1 MPEPTS
7 VMELVHALCAEQRRR
22 WQAGD
27 RVPADHFLEQHRTIR
42 EAPERAVEL
51 IYNEVLLREG
61 AGESPLLDEYLRRYP
76 HFGEQLRRLFEVHR
90 ALDAPSLART
100 DPSGLATDRGV
111 YEPPRAVADE
121 LPVIAGYEV
130 LGLLGRGGMGVVYK
144 ARDRK
149 LNRVVALK
157 MLRGGGTTAE
167 ELARFRHEAEAQ
179 ARLQHPNVVLVFEVG
194 VAGGRPYFALEYVA
208 GGSLA
213 ERLKGTPQ
221 PPRQAAELLRTLA
234 QAAEHAHQRGL
245 VHRDLKPGN
254 VLLAGAPGPA
264 VREGA
269 GALPD
274 GRALDLVPKISDF
287 GLAKHIQEGSGRTKT
302 GEILGTP
309 SYMAPEQAAGRVR
322 DIGPT
327 TDVWALGAI
336 LYEMLTGRPPFLG
349 ETPVDTLLQV
359 KSQDPVPVRRMQPKV
374 PRDLETIA
382 LKCLD
387 KDKAGRYADAKALA
401 DDLGRFLDGR
411 PVLARP
417 ASPWQR
423 GLKWGRRQPAL
434 AGLVAVILLA
444 VASLAGGG
452 IWHYREMSAA
462 LQTADEK
469 RREAQTNLRTAEV
482 QRDEAQK
489 NLRQAR
495 QAVDDMLMVGRDWF
509 DRMKGYP
516 DAPVVKRILTQI
528 LAINETFVTN
538 HANDPSVDRKVLGRA
553 YGELGKI
560 NLLLRRYPDAEKAL
574 LQSAEIHRRLAAAHP
589 DDEYYVRYQSFMY
602 TDLEEVYVSLGRA
615 DLAEEV
621 GRKLEALESDYARFR
636 PKGDVPKQ
644 APPPYDQVIRE
655 KQALLGKEPHNEAA
669 WRALRDAFVRRALA
683 LEQTGQSAQAVNAWD
698 RALEIDAGEERDS
711 HLLARAISLANTG
724 DHAAAGAVA
733 QSLAG
738 RLGARGV
745 VLYDA
750 ACVYSV
756 AGAALGKDPSL
767 SERERQELADRY
779 ATQAVGLLLRAADAG
794 FFKKFANRKLLKT
807 DKDLDPLRRRADF
820 RKLLPDLAPAP
831 P

>member
-1 MPEPTS
+1 MSETTAIT
-7 VMELVHALCAEQRRR
+7 ELVQALCLEQRKR
-22 WQAGD
+22 WQEGD

-51 IYNEVLLREG
+51 IYNEVLLREQ
-61 AGESPLLDEYLRRYP
+61 AGEVPLLEEYLRRYP

-90 ALDAPSLART
+90 ALDAPSLQRTELTGLPTDHGYAAPYARG
-100 DPSGLATDRGV
+100 D
-111 YEPPRAVADE
+111 EPHA
-121 LPVIAGYEV
+121 IAGYEV

-157 MLRGGGTTAE
+157 MLRGGDTTAE
-167 ELARFRHEAEAQ
+167 ELARFRREAEAQ
-179 ARLQHPNVVLVFEVG
+179 ARLQHPNVVQVFEVG
-194 VAGGRPYFALEYVA
+194 AAGGRPYFALEYVA

-213 ERLKGTPQ
+213 ERLRGTPQ

-234 QAAEHAHQRGL
+234 LAVEHAHQRGL

-254 VLLAGAPGPA
+254 VLLAPLQNPEHSAICNLHSAIP
-264 VREGA
+264 R
-269 GALPD
+269 
-274 GRALDLVPKISDF
+274 ISDF
-287 GLAKHIQEGSGRTKT
+287 GLAKHIQEGSGQTRT

-359 KSQDPVPVRRMQPKV
+359 KSQDPVPVRRLQPKV

-382 LKCLD
+382 LKCLH
-387 KDKAGRYADAKALA
+387 KDKAGRYADAQALA

-411 PVLARP
+411 PILARP

-423 GLKWGRRQPAL
+423 GLKWCRRQPAL
-434 AGLVAVILLA
+434 AGLVAVVLLA

-462 LQTADEK
+462 LQAADEK
-469 RREAQTNLRTAEV
+469 RREAQTNLRTAEE

-528 LAINETFVTN
+528 LAINETFVKN
-538 HANDPSVDRKVLGRA
+538 HANDPSADRRVLGRA

-574 LQSAEIHRRLAAAHP
+574 LQSAEIHRQLAAAHP

-602 TDLEEVYVSLGRA
+602 TDLEEVYVRLRRA

-621 GRKLEALESDYARFR
+621 GRKLEALESHYARFR
-636 PKGDVPKQ
+636 PKGDVPKE
-644 APPPYDQVIRE
+644 ASPPYDQVIRE
-655 KQALLGKEPHNEAA
+655 KQALLGKDPHSESA
-669 WRALRDAFVRRALA
+669 WRALRDAFVRRAVA
-683 LEQTGQSAQAVNAWD
+683 LEQTGQSAEAVSAWD

-724 DHAAAGAVA
+724 DHAAATAVA
-733 QSLAG
+733 KSLAG
-738 RLGARGV
+738 RRGARGV

-756 AGAALGKDPSL
+756 AGAALGKDPAL

-779 ATQAVGLLLRAADAG
+779 ARQAVGLLLRAADAD

-807 DKDLDPLRRRADF
+807 DKDLDPLRPRADF
-820 RKLLPDLAPAP
+820 RKLLPDLAPAQP
-831 P
+831 